1 MDADDD
7 HLMETA
13 GREPNEVVG
22 LDDNPEL
29 AFAGKPTVFLRCS
42 SPRDTDTAAGPVGWE
57 RTPPYPPERQE
68 EPRP

>member
-1 MDADDD
+1 MATDDV

-13 GREPNEVVG
+13 GREPNGVVG

-29 AFAGKPTVFLRCS
+29 GFAGKPTVFLRCS
-42 SPRDTDTAAGPVGWE
+42 SPCDTDTAAGPVGWE

-68 EPRP
+68 EPRA